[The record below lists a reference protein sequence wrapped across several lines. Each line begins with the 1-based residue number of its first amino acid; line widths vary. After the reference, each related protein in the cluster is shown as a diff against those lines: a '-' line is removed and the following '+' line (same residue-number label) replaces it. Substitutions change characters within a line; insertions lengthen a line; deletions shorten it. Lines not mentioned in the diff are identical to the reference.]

1 MSFPRYPAYKPSGV
15 EWLGEVPEHWGAIEA
30 RREITLLTSG
40 SRGWAEYYSDEGPI
54 FLRIGNLTRDSIR
67 LNLEDI
73 QRVTPPAGV
82 EGDRTEVNEGD
93 VLFSITA
100 YLGSV
105 AVVPGGLERAY
116 VSQHVCLARLAS
128 GNLMPDWL
136 AYSVLSAS
144 GKAYLEAESYGGT
157 KVQLALDDVKSFPLS
172 LPSIKEQRSLITF
185 LDHETGKIDALIAEQ
200 QRLIELLQEKRQ
212 AVISHAV
219 TKGLNPDAPMKD
231 SGVVWLG
238 EVPEHWEVTAL
249 KRLCRRITDG
259 AHISPETD
267 NGVYCFVSTRDISE
281 SDIDFEGCLRTS
293 EASYEYLLRTGCQPE
308 VGDVLFSKDGTI
320 GRTLV
325 VREQHD
331 FVVASSLIIIRPDT
345 NLLDAEFLDVLC
357 KSDAVQNQV
366 ESFVKGAGLPRL
378 SIANLMRVIGI
389 FPPLQEQRRI
399 ANVVSKISVRFTAL
413 MAEAEAAVTL
423 LQERRS
429 ALISAAVTGQIDVR
443 GLAEA
448 KAGEQ

>member
-30 RREITLLTSG
+30 RREITFLTSG

-116 VSQHVCLARLAS
+116 VSQHVCLARLAN

-172 LPSIKEQRSLITF
+172 LPPIEEQRSLITF
-185 LDHETGKIDALIAEQ
+185 LDHETAKIDALIAEQ
-200 QRLIELLQEKRQ
+200 QHLIELLQEKRQ
-212 AVISHAV
+212 SVISHAV

-231 SGVVWLG
+231 SGVEWLG
-238 EVPEHWEVTAL
+238 EVPEHWTL
-249 KRLCRRITDG
+249 KRLK
-259 AHISPETD
+259 HLSPNLTVGIVVNPSE
-267 NGVYCFVSTRDISE
+267 YVSDE
-281 SDIDFEGCLRTS
+281 
-293 EASYEYLLRTGCQPE
+293 
-308 VGDVLFSKDGTI
+308 
-320 GRTLV
+320 
-325 VREQHD
+325 
-331 FVVASSLIIIRPDT
+331 
-345 NLLDAEFLDVLC
+345 
-357 KSDAVQNQV
+357 
-366 ESFVKGAGLPRL
+366 GLPFVYGGDIREG
-378 SIANLMRVIGI
+378 VIDW
-389 FPPLQEQRRI
+389 ENSRRI
-399 ANVVSKISVRFTAL
+399 APAMSDKQAKTRLRSGDLLMVRVGAPGITAVVPAECEGGNCASVMLIRQGSFSSQWLCFTLNTRIVRFQV
-413 MAEAEAAVTL
+413 EVVQYGAAQEQFNISHAVNFWLPVPPRPEQDRIATFLLSEHEKAQGLILQAQNAVSL

-443 GLAEA
+443 GLVPEA
-448 KAGEQ
+448 SAA

>member
-1 MSFPRYPAYKPSGV
+1 V

-30 RREITLLTSG
+30 RREITFLTSG

-116 VSQHVCLARLAS
+116 VSQHVCLARLAN

-172 LPSIKEQRSLITF
+172 LPPIEEQRSLITF
-185 LDHETGKIDALIAEQ
+185 LDHETAKIDALIAEQ

-212 AVISHAV
+212 AVISQAV
-219 TKGLNPDAPMKD
+219 TRGLNPEAPMKD
-231 SGVVWLG
+231 SGVEWLG
-238 EVPEHWEVTAL
+238 EVPEHWEVQKVKHLCRHIEQGWSPQCENEASEGDAPGVL
-249 KRLCRRITDG
+249 KVGCVNGGIFRPGENKRLPPDLSPIPEYSLRKGDLLISRANTKELVGSAAVVSEDYPWLFICDKLYRIPVDPSLASAAFLALYLGSSEVRGQIELG
-259 AHISPETD
+259 ASGASQSMQNISQSVLMELPIALPDLDEQ
-267 NGVYCFVSTRDISE
+267 
-281 SDIDFEGCLRTS
+281 
-293 EASYEYLLRTGCQPE
+293 EA
-308 VGDVLFSKDGTI
+308 I
-320 GRTLV
+320 
-325 VREQHD
+325 
-331 FVVASSLIIIRPDT
+331 
-345 NLLDAEFLDVLC
+345 
-357 KSDAVQNQV
+357 QN
-366 ESFVKGAGLPRL
+366 A
-378 SIANLMRVIGI
+378 IANECCSIDELVAEGSR
-389 FPPLQEQRRI
+389 
-399 ANVVSKISVRFTAL
+399 AIS
-413 MAEAEAAVTL
+413 L

-443 GLAEA
+443 GLVPEA
-448 KAGEQ
+448 SAA